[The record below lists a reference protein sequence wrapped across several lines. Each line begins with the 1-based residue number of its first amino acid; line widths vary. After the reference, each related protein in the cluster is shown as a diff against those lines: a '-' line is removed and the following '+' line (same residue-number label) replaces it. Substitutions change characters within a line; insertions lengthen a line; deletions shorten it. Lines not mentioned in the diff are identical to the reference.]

1 MVIGVLCAIE
11 LMLGWNRSLVEVYC
25 FQGGLKGQD
34 VNPYVCFSFLYGLV
48 WLRGIILSISVDYL
62 CVLLIPYYVSYLI
75 SIVVCAIIFL
85 DLLVVLVYFSRYAV
99 ASAVSPVGVP
109 VRYSLY
115 ISDPSGSPI
124 VVVVGLF
131 VGFSLSP
138 AVWGGV

>member
-1 MVIGVLCAIE
+1 M
-11 LMLGWNRSLVEVYC
+11 
-25 FQGGLKGQD
+25 
-34 VNPYVCFSFLYGLV
+34 NPYVCFRFLYVLV

-99 ASAVSPVGVP
+99 VSPVSPVGVP